1 MAAATTAK
9 VSVGTGARKGRSL
22 PKVATIDSLRAA
34 HPEALR
40 DLYARGE
47 VADPASMKLS
57 AGLADG
63 AFLTF
68 EPLRGAY
75 LFTRPAVAMLSR
87 YMVGWRGKVF
97 ERGGTAG
104 ANLIFGRKLFR
115 FHCEVEASRLDGNPT
130 LTLRY
135 DNLGNRWPVKN
146 IVDELRRVGDHV
158 CIGPASL
165 ELDGKQHLL
174 FWWGL
179 QA

>member
-1 MAAATTAK
+1 M
-9 VSVGTGARKGRSL
+9 
-22 PKVATIDSLRAA
+22 
-34 HPEALR
+34 
-40 DLYARGE
+40 RGE
-47 VADPASMKLS
+47 APDPTTMKLS

-63 AFLTF
+63 TFLTF

-75 LFTRPAVAMLSR
+75 LLTRPATQLLSR
-87 YMVGWRGKVF
+87 YMLGWRGKVF
-97 ERGGTAG
+97 ESGGTSG

-115 FHCEVEASRLDGNPT
+115 FHCEVEASRLDGQPT

-135 DNLGNRWPVKN
+135 DKLGNPWPVRN

-165 ELDGKQHLL
+165 QLDGDQHLL